1 MLKHY
6 IFSSSHKTNTVH
18 YLQGCSGGGGGGD
31 KGTELSLEDI

>member
-18 YLQGCSGGGGGGD
+18 YLQGCSGGGGGV
-31 KGTELSLEDI
+31 KGTELSLEEF